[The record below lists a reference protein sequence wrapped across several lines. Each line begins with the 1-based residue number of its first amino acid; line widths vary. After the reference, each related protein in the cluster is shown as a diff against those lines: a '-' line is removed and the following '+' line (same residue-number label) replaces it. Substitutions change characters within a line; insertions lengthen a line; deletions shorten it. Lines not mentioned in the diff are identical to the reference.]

1 MGLSVAHALGR
12 NRKFFVTTEA
22 TPGTFVKPA
31 AADAAKILKAQ
42 FSPEY
47 SMINRMDSRA
57 TRSLLERMQ
66 GKAKVGW
73 SVEAEVVPSGTA
85 GTPPD
90 LHLLYKAALPGYTNT
105 PNTSDEYKSSDSQ
118 TFPTVSMTQHFNDV
132 LMETI
137 WGAWV
142 DSMTLSIKGGE
153 TAKVKFEGGAM
164 GYATTGSSTLNG
176 NMVASATMVV
186 ATADARNFS
195 NNSVVKIGSA
205 DNSGAGYK
213 VTADTSRPSFTIEAT
228 ASGSSADP
236 VIPFTP
242 AETTAGT
249 PLVGIAGTFTIDSV
263 AVPIVTFEMSTKNNI
278 KAVEDEAL
286 TQFATDVIPGHFEWT
301 GNIGIRARKDLILEL
316 GKRVAYGNRDIAA
329 VLGTAAGKRLAI
341 DIDRANFDFAPV
353 EAPESDECMISLP
366 FVAIGSSGT
375 DEGSLKFY

>member
-12 NRKFFVTTEA
+12 NRKFFVTTESSA
-22 TPGTFVKPA
+22 GTFAKPA
-31 AADAAKILKAQ
+31 AGDAAKILKAQ

-105 PNTSDEYKSSDSQ
+105 PGTSDEYKSSDSQ

-153 TAKVKFEGGAM
+153 TAKVKFEGG
-164 GYATTGSSTLNG
+164 
-176 NMVASATMVV
+176 
-186 ATADARNFS
+186 
-195 NNSVVKIGSA
+195 K
-205 DNSGAGYK
+205 
-213 VTADTSRPSFTIEAT
+213 
-228 ASGSSADP
+228 
-236 VIPFTP
+236 
-242 AETTAGT
+242 
-249 PLVGIAGTFTIDSV
+249 
-263 AVPIVTFEMSTKNNI
+263 
-278 KAVEDEAL
+278 
-286 TQFATDVIPGHFEWT
+286 
-301 GNIGIRARKDLILEL
+301 
-316 GKRVAYGNRDIAA
+316 
-329 VLGTAAGKRLAI
+329 
-341 DIDRANFDFAPV
+341 
-353 EAPESDECMISLP
+353 
-366 FVAIGSSGT
+366 
-375 DEGSLKFY
+375 